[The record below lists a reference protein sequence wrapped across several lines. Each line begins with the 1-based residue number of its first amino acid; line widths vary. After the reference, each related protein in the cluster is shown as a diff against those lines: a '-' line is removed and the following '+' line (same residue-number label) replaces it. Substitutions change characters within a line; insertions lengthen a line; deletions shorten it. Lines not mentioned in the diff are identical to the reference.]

1 MPTRNAK
8 DMVMDS
14 TQVRAT
20 EYIAA
25 AAQIQLLPSTAH
37 FVVLELIILM
47 CYARVTLCIAY
58 VHPQSSISN
67 GLATTQC
74 IFSRSSANDR
84 QMCAKY
90 ISKYVSVIPSS
101 CISCVDT
108 ATQDSTF
115 FDSLYPILLLGTPK
129 FAEKTHRFK
138 PSKY

>member
-1 MPTRNAK
+1 MKTIFMPTRNAK

-58 VHPQSSISN
+58 VHP
-67 GLATTQC
+67 
-74 IFSRSSANDR
+74 
-84 QMCAKY
+84 
-90 ISKYVSVIPSS
+90 
-101 CISCVDT
+101 
-108 ATQDSTF
+108 
-115 FDSLYPILLLGTPK
+115 
-129 FAEKTHRFK
+129 
-138 PSKY
+138 